1 MKKTQILGYNRRV
14 VTTTTLFFSLK
25 ESKTMAKEAKSALD
39 LNVLTDAQRKRLRD
53 GINASVVQ
61 KTYIKDLTASLK
73 DSVKELA
80 DELGVE
86 VSDLNSAISSVVAQ
100 NFFDKVK
107 KQDNVETILTIS
119 GLLSQAGGED

>member
-1 MKKTQILGYNRRV
+1 
-14 VTTTTLFFSLK
+14 
-25 ESKTMAKEAKSALD
+25 MAKEAKSALD

-61 KTYIKDLTASLK
+61 KTYIKDLSASLK
-73 DSVKELA
+73 DSVKDLA

-86 VSDLNSAISSVVAQ
+86 VSDLNSAISTVVAQ

-119 GLLSQAGGED
+119 GLLSQAGGDDE